1 MTKIEILDANRFK
14 TYTKTREASR
24 ALIVRDGMILFIYE
38 AGSDLWIIPGGGI
51 EKNETPEKCLLF
63 YLFKATKNLS

>member
-1 MTKIEILDANRFK
+1 
-14 TYTKTREASR
+14 
-24 ALIVRDGMILFIYE
+24 MILLIYE

-63 YLFKATKNLS
+63 YLFKTTKNLS